1 MKKRIGLIHA
11 TQNSMQPILDAFRE
25 HAPEA
30 TVLNFM
36 DEALISELNECGMVT
51 PSMLRRLLH
60 LVEKADESRVDGI
73 LLTCSSFTPFV
84 PLIRNFF
91 ETPIQSA
98 DYSMLEQA
106 VDSGDR
112 IAVIATV
119 EKAGPT
125 TEQLL
130 KEIADGRKKEVA
142 IHTVIVTEAFSA
154 LQNGEAARHDQIIQ
168 QKISELSIEN
178 DVVVLAQFSMA
189 RALKGLQ
196 ERPKPVLTS
205 PEVSVKSMMAL
216 LS

>member
-11 TQNSMQPILDAFRE
+11 TLNSVQPILEAFRE

-30 TVLNFM
+30 TVLHFM
-36 DEALISELNECGMVT
+36 DEALISELNEFGTVT

-60 LVEKADESRVDGI
+60 VVEKADESRVDGI
-73 LLTCSSFTPFV
+73 LLTCSSFTPYV

-106 VDSGDR
+106 VDSGER

-130 KEIADGRKKEVA
+130 KEIADERKKTVE
-142 IHTVIVTEAFSA
+142 IHTEIISEAFNA

-168 QKISELSIEN
+168 QKVSELSVNN

-189 RALKGLQ
+189 RALKGLE
-196 ERPKPVLTS
+196 ERPRPVLTS
-205 PEVSVKSMMAL
+205 PEVSVKCIMAL

>member
-11 TQNSMQPILDAFRE
+11 TLNSVQPILEAFRE

-30 TVLNFM
+30 TVLHFM
-36 DEALISELNECGMVT
+36 DEALISELNEFGTVT

-60 LVEKADESRVDGI
+60 VVEKADESRVDGI
-73 LLTCSSFTPFV
+73 LLTCSSFTPYV

-106 VDSGDR
+106 VDSGER

-125 TEQLL
+125 TEQLFQR
-130 KEIADGRKKEVA
+130 DCG
-142 IHTVIVTEAFSA
+142 
-154 LQNGEAARHDQIIQ
+154 
-168 QKISELSIEN
+168 
-178 DVVVLAQFSMA
+178 
-189 RALKGLQ
+189 
-196 ERPKPVLTS
+196 
-205 PEVSVKSMMAL
+205 
-216 LS
+216 